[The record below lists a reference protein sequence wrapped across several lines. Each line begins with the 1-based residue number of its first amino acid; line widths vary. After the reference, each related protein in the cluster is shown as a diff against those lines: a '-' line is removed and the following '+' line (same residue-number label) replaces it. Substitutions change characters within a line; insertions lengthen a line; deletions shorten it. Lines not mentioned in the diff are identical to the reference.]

1 MPLEGTCEAQ
11 MACSTCHVIVTPDW
25 FAKLPQASED
35 EEDMLDLAAGA
46 CRTSRLSCQIMLR
59 EDLDGLQVRIPA
71 DSHDMQRG

>member
-11 MACSTCHVIVTPDW
+11 MACSTCHVIVAPEW
-25 FAKLPQASED
+25 FDRLPPAADD

-46 CRTSRLSCQIMLR
+46 CRTSRLSCQIVLAD
-59 EDLDGLQVRIPA
+59 ELDGIEVRIPP